1 MSKAMCIQ
9 NMMGHD
15 KDDMKTVNSELC
27 KGWSYSLWTMEAP
40 CFFFASFGPFSD
52 DRERLSLAGPCA
64 GWADVGLY
72 RVELSVYFVS
82 SRSFVLCC
90 SRVWSISCPPFLQ
103 TLAPRGQDTVLYLPA
118 VWHSRVSPLSPLPAS
133 PNIQISGIY
142 SFSFLS
148 STYSWF

>member
-1 MSKAMCIQ
+1 MCIQ

-27 KGWSYSLWTMEAP
+27 RGGFTVYELWMPRA
-40 CFFFASFGPFSD
+40 FFFASFGPFSD
-52 DRERLSLAGPCA
+52 DCERLSLAGPCA

-90 SRVWSISCPPFLQ
+90 SRV
-103 TLAPRGQDTVLYLPA
+103 
-118 VWHSRVSPLSPLPAS
+118 
-133 PNIQISGIY
+133 
-142 SFSFLS
+142 
-148 STYSWF
+148 